1 MATNGSR
8 EKTGPPLIDFGWFLP
23 SMGDAEIIG
32 PPTREA
38 TLDYLIDVARTAED
52 AGFNFALIPV
62 GTTCQDAWLVAG
74 MVGARTERLKFLVAM
89 RPGFIAPTLAAKM
102 SNTLDQALKGRV
114 LINVV
119 TGGFPIELAADG
131 DFLDHDERYGRTQ
144 EFMQVV
150 RKAWTGGKAWNHEGK
165 YYKVEGGNVFPRP
178 YQQPHPPFYFGGA
191 SDAAKKVGAE
201 DTDVYLLWGETV
213 EMVRERI
220 EDMKVRAAAVG
231 RTLSFGLRIHVIS
244 RQTDE
249 EARAAA
255 EHLVSE
261 IPDRFQEMVD
271 KHHARGES
279 EGEKRQRELVAASDD
294 GWLTD
299 HLWSGI
305 GKARLGVGTALVGS
319 GESVARCLQEYIDL
333 GIGTFILSGY
343 PHLEEAQRFGQYVM
357 PHFAERTTTSPPT
370 RTAAPA

>member
-1 MATNGSR
+1 MEANGSHANGR
-8 EKTGPPLIDFGWFLP
+8 ELIDFGWFLP
-23 SMGDAEIIG
+23 TMGDAEIIG

-38 TLDYLIDVARTAED
+38 TLDYLVQVAKAAED

-89 RPGFIAPTLAAKM
+89 RPGFVAPTLATKM

-119 TGGFPIELAADG
+119 TGGFPQELAADG
-131 DFLDHDERYGRTQ
+131 DFTDHDERYVRTQ

-150 RKAWTGGKAWNHEGK
+150 KQAWTGGKAWSHEGK
-165 YYKVEGGNVFPRP
+165 YYRVEGGNVFPRP
-178 YQQPHPPFYFGGA
+178 YQQPRPPFYFGGA

-201 DTDVYLLWGETV
+201 DTDVYLLWGETA

-220 EDMKVRAAAVG
+220 EDMKVRAAAAG
-231 RTLSFGLRIHVIS
+231 RTLRFGLRIHVIA

-255 EHLVSE
+255 RHLVSE
-261 IPDRFQEMVD
+261 IPDNFQQMVD
-271 KHHARGES
+271 RHHARGES
-279 EGEKRQRELVAASDD
+279 EGEKRQRQLAAAAED
-294 GWLTD
+294 GWITD

-319 GESVARCLQEYIDL
+319 GESVARCLEEYIGL
-333 GIGTFILSGY
+333 GIDTFILSGY
-343 PHLEEAQRFGQYVM
+343 PHLEEAQRFGKHVM
-357 PHFAERTTTSPPT
+357 PHFSGRTTTSPT
-370 RTAAPA
+370 RAAAAPA

>member
-8 EKTGPPLIDFGWFLP
+8 LKTDPHPIDFGWFLP

-38 TLDYLIDVARTAED
+38 TLEYLVDVARAAED

-74 MVGARTERLKFLVAM
+74 MVGVRTERLKFLVAM

-102 SNTLDQALKGRV
+102 SNTLDHALKGRV

-119 TGGFPIELAADG
+119 TGGFPVELAADG
-131 DFLDHDERYGRTQ
+131 DFLDHDKRYDRTQ

-150 RKAWTGGKAWNHEGK
+150 RKAWTEGKNWDHEGK
-165 YYKVEGGNVFPRP
+165 YYRVEGGNVFPRP

-201 DTDVYLLWGETV
+201 DADVYLLWGETV

-231 RTLSFGLRIHVIS
+231 RSLRFGLRIHVVT

-255 EHLVSE
+255 DHLVSE

-271 KHHARGES
+271 KHHAKGES
-279 EGEKRQRELVAASDD
+279 EGERRQRELVAAAKD
-294 GWLTD
+294 GWITD

-319 GESVARCLQEYIDL
+319 GESIARCLQEYIDL
-333 GIGTFILSGY
+333 GIGMFILSGY

-357 PHFAERTTTSPPT
+357 PHFAGRTTT
-370 RTAAPA
+370 TAATAAA